1 MGEAHKANI
10 LAAKAVAESVR
21 SSMGPK
27 GMDKMVVGPDGDV
40 LVTNDGATI
49 LEKMDV
55 QHHIAKLLVD
65 LSKSQDHE
73 IGDGTTGVVV
83 MAGAMLSQ
91 AMELIEKGIHP
102 LRVASGFERACEVAV
117 EKVEAIARTV
127 DIQADSQAALLK
139 AACTALGSKVVA
151 AERTNW
157 PAFAWTRFFP
167 SRAWTGRTSTSS

>member
-1 MGEAHKANI
+1 MEEQAKKKRLRGVEAHKANI
-10 LAAKAVAESVR
+10 LAAKAISESIR

-40 LVTNDGATI
+40 TVTNDGATI

-83 MAGAMLSQ
+83 MAGAMLEK
-91 AMELIEKGIHP
+91 ALELIEKGIHP
-102 LRVASGFERACEVAV
+102 
-117 EKVEAIARTV
+117 
-127 DIQADSQAALLK
+127 
-139 AACTALGSKVVA
+139 
-151 AERTNW
+151 
-157 PAFAWTRFFP
+157 P
-167 SRAWTGRTSTSS
+167 

>member
-1 MGEAHKANI
+1 MPMAGGQMAIDEYGNPFIIMQEQAKKKRLRGVEAHKANI
-10 LAAKAVAESVR
+10 LAAKSIAESIR

-55 QHHIAKLLVD
+55 KHHIAKLLVD

-83 MAGAMLSQ
+83 MAGAMLEQ
-91 AMELIEKGIHP
+91 AVELIEKGIHP
-102 LRVASGFERACEVAV
+102 LRIATGYERACDVAV
-117 EKVEAIARTV
+117 ARVEEIARTV
-127 DIQADSQAALLK
+127 DIQ
-139 AACTALGSKVVA
+139 
-151 AERTNW
+151 
-157 PAFAWTRFFP
+157 
-167 SRAWTGRTSTSS
+167 

>member
-1 MGEAHKANI
+1 MSMPVGQLAVDEYGNPFIIMEEQDKKKRLTGIQAHKANI
-10 LAAKAVAESVR
+10 LAAKAIAESIR

-65 LSKSQDHE
+65 LSKSQDDE
-73 IGDGTTGVVV
+73 IGDGTTGIVV
-83 MAGAMLSQ
+83 MAGSMLEQ

-102 LRVASGFERACEVAV
+102 LRIATGYEKACEVAV
-117 EKVEAIARTV
+117 AKVQGIART
-127 DIQADSQAALLK
+127 A
-139 AACTALGSKVVA
+139 
-151 AERTNW
+151 
-157 PAFAWTRFFP
+157 
-167 SRAWTGRTSTSS
+167 